1 MARLKM
7 FHKAKRPGTTPSQKP
22 AMPTPSAGTPQNG
35 SGMTPVG
42 GYQHPQSHAAFMNLG
57 KDSA

>member
-7 FHKAKRPGTTPSQKP
+7 FNRAKRKGTTPNAKP
-22 AMPTPSAGTPQNG
+22 SMATPSAGKPTNG
-35 SGMTPVG
+35 TTNMPAT
-42 GYQHPQSHAAFMNLG
+42 QHPQSHAAFMGLG

>member
-7 FHKAKRPGTTPSQKP
+7 FNRAKRPGTTPNAKP
-22 AMPTPSAGTPQNG
+22 AIPTPSAGAPVNG
-35 SGMTPVG
+35 TTNFPATM
-42 GYQHPQSHAAFMNLG
+42 HPQSHAAFMNLG